1 MKYDKTLYGESDLFE
16 MIDASEERTTNG
28 VNISVA
34 LESKA
39 VKEEEI
45 KKSAKELEP
54 FSSEELEGYTMPGND
69 LSRIQIVCGRIAEI
83 TVEDEQAVIN
93 VEACDGS
100 GSAVIRAKKE
110 DVLDKAKT
118 MQKGDPVTAV
128 IDSEME
134 CVNLRFGPIY
144 GQVCIRL
151 RKKTNK
157 KVGLNCIV
165 SM

>member
-16 MIDASEERTTNG
+16 MIDASEERSTNG

-54 FSSEELEGYTMPGND
+54 FSSEELEGYTIPGND
-69 LSRIQIVCGRIAEI
+69 LSCIQIVCGRIAEI
-83 TVEDEQAVIN
+83 TVENEQAVIN

-100 GSAVIRAKKE
+100 GSALIRAKKE

>member
-1 MKYDKTLYGESDLFE
+1 MKDDKALYGESDLFE
-16 MIDASEERTTNG
+16 MIDASDERNTKG
-28 VNISVA
+28 VNISA
-34 LESKA
+34 ELEAKA

-54 FSSEELEGYTMPGND
+54 FSSEEREGYTMPGND
-69 LSRIQIVCGRIAEI
+69 LSRMQIVCGRISEI
-83 TVEDEQAVIN
+83 TVEDGQAVIT
-93 VEACDGS
+93 VEAREGS
-100 GSAVIRAKKE
+100 GSVVIRARKE

-128 IDSEME
+128 IDGEKE

-157 KVGLNCIV
+157 KVGLNCVV

>member
-1 MKYDKTLYGESDLFE
+1 MKDDKTLYGESDLFE
-16 MIDASEERTTNG
+16 MIDASDERSTNG
-28 VNISVA
+28 VNISA
-34 LESKA
+34 ELEAKA

-54 FSSEELEGYTMPGND
+54 FSPGELEGYTMPGND
-69 LSRIQIVCGRIAEI
+69 SSRMQIVCGRISEI
-83 TVEDEQAVIN
+83 TVEEGQAVIT
-93 VEACDGS
+93 VKAREGS
-100 GSAVIRAKKE
+100 DSVVIRARKE

-128 IDSEME
+128 IDGEKE

-157 KVGLNCIV
+157 KVGLNCVV

>member
-16 MIDASEERTTNG
+16 MIDASEERSTNG

-54 FSSEELEGYTMPGND
+54 FSSEELEGYTIPGND
-69 LSRIQIVCGRIAEI
+69 LSCIQIVCGRIAEI
-83 TVEDEQAVIN
+83 TVENEQ
-93 VEACDGS
+93 ACDGS
-100 GSAVIRAKKE
+100 GSALIHAKKE

>member
-16 MIDASEERTTNG
+16 MIDASEERSTNG

-69 LSRIQIVCGRIAEI
+69 LSRIQVVCGRIAEI
-83 TVEDEQAVIN
+83 TVED
-93 VEACDGS
+93 
-100 GSAVIRAKKE
+100 
-110 DVLDKAKT
+110 
-118 MQKGDPVTAV
+118 
-128 IDSEME
+128 
-134 CVNLRFGPIY
+134 
-144 GQVCIRL
+144 
-151 RKKTNK
+151 
-157 KVGLNCIV
+157 
-165 SM
+165 